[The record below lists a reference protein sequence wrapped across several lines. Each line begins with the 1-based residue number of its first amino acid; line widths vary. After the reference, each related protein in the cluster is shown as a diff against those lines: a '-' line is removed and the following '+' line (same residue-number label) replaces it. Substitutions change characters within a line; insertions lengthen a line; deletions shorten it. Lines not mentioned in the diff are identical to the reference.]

1 VSLVIG
7 QTYLIQWIDEP
18 DPFYAVY
25 MCEDRGFL
33 CFEYGGKIV
42 VCRPDHV
49 VIKSSLLM

>member
-42 VCRPDHV
+42 V
-49 VIKSSLLM
+49 